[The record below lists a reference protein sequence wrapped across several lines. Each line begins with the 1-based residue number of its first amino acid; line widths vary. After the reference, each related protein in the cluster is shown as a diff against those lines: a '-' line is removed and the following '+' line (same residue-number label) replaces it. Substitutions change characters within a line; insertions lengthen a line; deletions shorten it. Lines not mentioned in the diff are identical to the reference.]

1 MKNEK
6 SRPVQPSLPGLQ
18 MEEEIEGVV
27 ERIVFTNEATP
38 FTVFSFKPLRK
49 NSRITAVAN
58 VEAPLVGQQLRLRG
72 HWTTHKRFG
81 QQFQVTG
88 LCIEAPSS
96 AEGIERFLASGVV
109 DGIGPALA
117 KRIVQKFGK
126 KTLTV
131 IEQTPHRL
139 GEVAGIGKKTI
150 EKITAS
156 YAAQSE
162 LRDIMLWLETHRI
175 SGTYAARI
183 FKKYG
188 SFSIDTLEN
197 RPYQL
202 ASEVDG
208 IGFVIAD
215 SIAMSLGIA
224 ADDRSRIAA
233 GIDFALQKIAQQGH
247 CCIPE
252 AALEKQASDLLKV
265 EQASVRK
272 VLQDLLQDKQL
283 AVEYVG
289 SETLIYPP
297 YLYRAEI
304 KAARKLLYLQ
314 KYADPIAME
323 ADPTTLVA
331 RWEQIAGIRLADKQ
345 KEALEDVLQYG
356 VFVLTGGP
364 GTGKTT
370 VVRGMI
376 DLLHLQG
383 LTVLLGAPT
392 GRAAKRLAEATGQKA
407 VTVHRMLEAQGAGG
421 SGAPTFGKN
430 EDEQLEADVII
441 LDEVSM
447 MDISLMQHFLAAV
460 PDGAHVIFVGDVDQL
475 PSVGPG
481 TVLRDILRSGVI
493 PSVCLT
499 DIFRQKGE
507 SSIVMNAHAINAG
520 RLPVCSPQGDFQFWE
535 IDDEEAVAAQIV
547 ELCTKVLPRQGFSP
561 LTDIQVLAPMHRLS
575 CGTDNLNK
583 VLQAALNPKSPQRPE
598 LTNAAQT
605 FRLGDKVIQTKNNY
619 TKQVFNGDIGFVMA
633 IEPGRM
639 TVHFSDELEVD
650 YENGEFGELALAYA
664 LTVHKSQGSE
674 YPVVIL
680 PLVRSHTIMMQRNLL
695 YTAVTRAK
703 REVIL
708 LGSKAALNTAVGNN
722 RTSKR
727 YTLLAERLY
736 YGFER

>member
-1 MKNEK
+1 MMKNETI
-6 SRPVQPSLPGLQ
+6 QTSLPGLET
-18 MEEEIEGVV
+18 EEEIEGVV
-27 ERIVFTNEATP
+27 ERIVFTNEASP

-49 NSRITAVAN
+49 KSRITALAN

-72 HWTTHKRFG
+72 HWTQHKRYG

-88 LCIEAPSS
+88 LRIEAPSS

-109 DGIGPALA
+109 DGIGPSLA

-139 GEVAGIGKKTI
+139 SEVAGIGKKTI

-156 YAAQSE
+156 YTSQSE
-162 LRDIMLWLETHRI
+162 LRDIMLWLETHHI

-197 RPYQL
+197 HPYQL
-202 ASEVDG
+202 AREVEG
-208 IGFVIAD
+208 IGFIIAD
-215 SIAMSLGIA
+215 SIAKSLGIA
-224 ADDRSRIAA
+224 AEDRSRISA

-252 AALEKQASDLLKV
+252 AALEKQAADLLKV
-265 EQASVRK
+265 EQETVRK
-272 VLQDLLQDKQL
+272 VLKDLLQAKQL

-289 SETLIYPP
+289 AETLIYPP

-314 KYADPIAME
+314 KYADSIAME
-323 ADPTTLVA
+323 TDPSTLVA
-331 RWEQIAGIRLADKQ
+331 HWEQIAGIQLADKQ

-376 DLLHLQG
+376 ELLERQG
-383 LTVLLGAPT
+383 LTILLGAPT
-392 GRAAKRLAEATGQKA
+392 GRAAKRLAEATGRKA
-407 VTVHRMLEAQGAGG
+407 VTVHRMLEAQG
-421 SGAPTFGKN
+421 GAQAMFAKD

-447 MDISLMQHFLAAV
+447 MDIVLMRHFLDAV
-460 PDGAHVIFVGDVDQL
+460 PAGCHIILVGDVDQL
-475 PSVGPG
+475 PAVGPG
-481 TVLRDILRSGVI
+481 AVLKDILRSGVI

-499 DIFRQKGE
+499 EVFRQDE
-507 SSIVMNAHAINAG
+507 ASRIVLNAHAINQR
-520 RLPVCSPQGDFQFWE
+520 RLPECSAAGDFRFYE
-535 IDDEEAVAAQIV
+535 LPDAAATANRIV
-547 ELCTKVLPRQGFSP
+547 DLCACELPAEGYSP
-561 LTDIQVLAPMHRLS
+561 LSDIQVLSPMHRQD
-575 CGTDNLNK
+575 CGVDSLNRR
-583 VLQAALNPKSPQRPE
+583 LQAALNPPSPAKSE
-598 LTNAAQT
+598 YTNSVVT
-605 FRLGDKVIQTKNNY
+605 FRLGDKVMQTKNNY
-619 TKQVFNGDIGFVMA
+619 QKHVFNGDIGY
-633 IEPGRM
+633 IR
-639 TVHFSDELEVD
+639 ELESDHLTVRFAETTVD
-650 YENGEFGELALAYA
+650 YERAEIGELTLAYA
-664 LTVHKSQGSE
+664 MSVHKSQGSE
-674 YPVVIL
+674 YPVILL
-680 PLVRSHTIMMQRNLL
+680 PLVPGHHVMLQRNLL

-703 REVIL
+703 TLVIL
-708 LGSKAALNTAVGNN
+708 LGSKAALQTAVEND
-722 RTSKR
+722 RTKRR
-727 YTLLAERLY
+727 YTLLAERLAQAL
-736 YGFER
+736 G

>member
-6 SRPVQPSLPGLQ
+6 SRPVQQSLPGLQ

-197 RPYQL
+197 HPYQL
-202 ASEVDG
+202 ASEVEG

-383 LTVLLGAPT
+383 LTVLLGARRDAPPS
-392 GRAAKRLAEATGQKA
+392 
-407 VTVHRMLEAQGAGG
+407 G
-421 SGAPTFGKN
+421 S
-430 EDEQLEADVII
+430 
-441 LDEVSM
+441 
-447 MDISLMQHFLAAV
+447 
-460 PDGAHVIFVGDVDQL
+460 
-475 PSVGPG
+475 
-481 TVLRDILRSGVI
+481 LR
-493 PSVCLT
+493 
-499 DIFRQKGE
+499 RQ
-507 SSIVMNAHAINAG
+507 A
-520 RLPVCSPQGDFQFWE
+520 R
-535 IDDEEAVAAQIV
+535 
-547 ELCTKVLPRQGFSP
+547 
-561 LTDIQVLAPMHRLS
+561 
-575 CGTDNLNK
+575 
-583 VLQAALNPKSPQRPE
+583 RP
-598 LTNAAQT
+598 
-605 FRLGDKVIQTKNNY
+605 
-619 TKQVFNGDIGFVMA
+619 
-633 IEPGRM
+633 
-639 TVHFSDELEVD
+639 
-650 YENGEFGELALAYA
+650 
-664 LTVHKSQGSE
+664 
-674 YPVVIL
+674 
-680 PLVRSHTIMMQRNLL
+680 
-695 YTAVTRAK
+695 
-703 REVIL
+703 
-708 LGSKAALNTAVGNN
+708 
-722 RTSKR
+722 
-727 YTLLAERLY
+727 
-736 YGFER
+736 

>member
-6 SRPVQPSLPGLQ
+6 SRPVQPSLTGLQ

-38 FTVFSFKPLRK
+38 FTVFSFKSLRK

-156 YAAQSE
+156 YAVQSE

-197 RPYQL
+197 HPYQL
-202 ASEVDG
+202 ASEVEG

-289 SETLIYPP
+289 SETLIYPH

-323 ADPTTLVA
+323 SDPTTLVA

-547 ELCTKVLPRQGFSP
+547 ELCTKVLPQQGFSP
-561 LTDIQVLAPMHRLS
+561 LTDIQVLAPMHRLA

>member
-197 RPYQL
+197 HPYQL
-202 ASEVDG
+202 ASEVEG

>member
-6 SRPVQPSLPGLQ
+6 SRPVQQSLPGLQ

-162 LRDIMLWLETHRI
+162 LRDIMLWLETHHI

-197 RPYQL
+197 HPYQL
-202 ASEVDG
+202 ASEVEG

-323 ADPTTLVA
+323 SDPTTLVA

>member
-6 SRPVQPSLPGLQ
+6 SRPVQQSLPGLQ

-197 RPYQL
+197 HPYQL
-202 ASEVDG
+202 ASEVEG

-507 SSIVMNAHAINAG
+507 SIVMNAHAINAG

-547 ELCTKVLPRQGFSP
+547 ELCTKVLPQQGFSP
-561 LTDIQVLAPMHRLS
+561 LTDIQVLAPMHRLA

>member
-1 MKNEK
+1 MKRLR
-6 SRPVQPSLPGLQ
+6 SPSFPSSPC
-18 MEEEIEGVV
+18 
-27 ERIVFTNEATP
+27 A
-38 FTVFSFKPLRK
+38 

-162 LRDIMLWLETHRI
+162 LRDIMLWLETHHI

-197 RPYQL
+197 HPYQL
-202 ASEVDG
+202 ASEVEG

-547 ELCTKVLPRQGFSP
+547 ELCTKVLPQQGFSP
-561 LTDIQVLAPMHRLS
+561 LTDIQVLAPMHRLA

>member
-96 AEGIERFLASGVV
+96 AEGIERFLASGIV

-197 RPYQL
+197 HPYQL
-202 ASEVDG
+202 ASEVEG

>member
-1 MKNEK
+1 
-6 SRPVQPSLPGLQ
+6 
-18 MEEEIEGVV
+18 
-27 ERIVFTNEATP
+27 
-38 FTVFSFKPLRK
+38 
-49 NSRITAVAN
+49 
-58 VEAPLVGQQLRLRG
+58 
-72 HWTTHKRFG
+72 
-81 QQFQVTG
+81 
-88 LCIEAPSS
+88 
-96 AEGIERFLASGVV
+96 
-109 DGIGPALA
+109 
-117 KRIVQKFGK
+117 
-126 KTLTV
+126 
-131 IEQTPHRL
+131 
-139 GEVAGIGKKTI
+139 
-150 EKITAS
+150 
-156 YAAQSE
+156 
-162 LRDIMLWLETHRI
+162 MLWLETHRI

-197 RPYQL
+197 HPYQL
-202 ASEVDG
+202 ASEVEG

-547 ELCTKVLPRQGFSP
+547 ELCTKVLPQQGFSP
-561 LTDIQVLAPMHRLS
+561 LTDIQVLAPMHRLA

-605 FRLGDKVIQTKNNY
+605 FRLGDKIIQTKNNY

>member
-1 MKNEK
+1 M
-6 SRPVQPSLPGLQ
+6 
-18 MEEEIEGVV
+18 
-27 ERIVFTNEATP
+27 
-38 FTVFSFKPLRK
+38 
-49 NSRITAVAN
+49 
-58 VEAPLVGQQLRLRG
+58 
-72 HWTTHKRFG
+72 
-81 QQFQVTG
+81 
-88 LCIEAPSS
+88 
-96 AEGIERFLASGVV
+96 
-109 DGIGPALA
+109 
-117 KRIVQKFGK
+117 QKFGK

-197 RPYQL
+197 HPYQL
-202 ASEVDG
+202 ASEVEG

-547 ELCTKVLPRQGFSP
+547 ELCTKVLPQQGFSP
-561 LTDIQVLAPMHRLS
+561 LTDIQVLAPMHRLA

>member
-1 MKNEK
+1 MMKNETI
-6 SRPVQPSLPGLQ
+6 QTSLPGLET
-18 MEEEIEGVV
+18 EEEIEGVV
-27 ERIVFTNEATP
+27 ERIVFTNEASP

-49 NSRITAVAN
+49 NSRITALAN
-58 VEAPLVGQQLRLRG
+58 VEAPLVGQQLRLLG
-72 HWTTHKRFG
+72 HWTQHKRYG

-88 LCIEAPSS
+88 LRIEAPSS

-109 DGIGPALA
+109 DGIGPSLA
-117 KRIVQKFGK
+117 KRIVQ
-126 KTLTV
+126 
-131 IEQTPHRL
+131 
-139 GEVAGIGKKTI
+139 
-150 EKITAS
+150 ITAS
-156 YAAQSE
+156 YTSQSE
-162 LRDIMLWLETHRI
+162 LRDIMLWLETHHI

-197 RPYQL
+197 HPYQL
-202 ASEVDG
+202 ASEVEG
-208 IGFVIAD
+208 IGFIIAD
-215 SIAMSLGIA
+215 SIAKSLGIA
-224 ADDRSRIAA
+224 AEDRSRISA

-252 AALEKQASDLLKV
+252 AALEKQAADLLKV
-265 EQASVRK
+265 EQETVRK
-272 VLQDLLQDKQL
+272 VLKDLLQAKQL

-289 SETLIYPP
+289 AETLIYPP
-297 YLYRAEI
+297 YLYRSEI

-314 KYADPIAME
+314 KYADSIAME
-323 ADPTTLVA
+323 TDPSTLVA
-331 RWEQIAGIRLADKQ
+331 HWEQIAGIQLADKQ

-447 MDISLMQHFLAAV
+447 MDITLLQHFLAAV
-460 PDGAHVIFVGDVDQL
+460 PDGSHVIFVGDVDQL

-493 PSVCLT
+493 PSVRLT

-535 IDDEEAVAAQIV
+535 IDDDEAVAEQIV
-547 ELCTKVLPRQGFSP
+547 ALCTKILPQQGFSP
-561 LTDIQVLAPMHRLS
+561 LTDIQVLAPMHRQA

-639 TVHFSDELEVD
+639 TVHFGDELEVD
-650 YENGEFGELALAYA
+650 YESGEFGELSLAYA

-708 LGSKAALNTAVGNN
+708 LGSKAALNTAVANN

-727 YTLLAERLY
+727 YTLLAERLR

>member
-1 MKNEK
+1 
-6 SRPVQPSLPGLQ
+6 
-18 MEEEIEGVV
+18 
-27 ERIVFTNEATP
+27 
-38 FTVFSFKPLRK
+38 
-49 NSRITAVAN
+49 
-58 VEAPLVGQQLRLRG
+58 
-72 HWTTHKRFG
+72 
-81 QQFQVTG
+81 
-88 LCIEAPSS
+88 
-96 AEGIERFLASGVV
+96 
-109 DGIGPALA
+109 
-117 KRIVQKFGK
+117 
-126 KTLTV
+126 
-131 IEQTPHRL
+131 
-139 GEVAGIGKKTI
+139 
-150 EKITAS
+150 
-156 YAAQSE
+156 
-162 LRDIMLWLETHRI
+162 MLWLETHHI

-197 RPYQL
+197 HPYQL
-202 ASEVDG
+202 ASEVEG
-208 IGFVIAD
+208 IGFIIAD
-215 SIAMSLGIA
+215 SIAKSLGIA
-224 ADDRSRIAA
+224 AEDRSRISA

-252 AALEKQASDLLKV
+252 AALEKQAADLLKV
-265 EQASVRK
+265 EQETVRK
-272 VLQDLLQDKQL
+272 VLKDLLQAKQL

-289 SETLIYPP
+289 AETLIYPP

-314 KYADPIAME
+314 KYADSIAME
-323 ADPTTLVA
+323 TDPSTLVA
-331 RWEQIAGIRLADKQ
+331 HWEQIAGIQLADKQ

-447 MDISLMQHFLAAV
+447 MDITLMQHFLAAV
-460 PDGAHVIFVGDVDQL
+460 PDGSHVIFVGDVDQL

-493 PSVCLT
+493 PSVRLT

-535 IDDEEAVAAQIV
+535 IDDDEAVAEQIV
-547 ELCTKVLPRQGFSP
+547 TLCTKILPQQGFSP
-561 LTDIQVLAPMHRLS
+561 LTDIQVLAPMHRQA

-639 TVHFSDELEVD
+639 TVHFGDELEVD
-650 YENGEFGELALAYA
+650 YESGEFGELSLAYA

-708 LGSKAALNTAVGNN
+708 LGSKAALNTAVANN

-727 YTLLAERLY
+727 YTLLAERLH

>member
-6 SRPVQPSLPGLQ
+6 SRPVQPSLTGLQ

-38 FTVFSFKPLRK
+38 FTVFSFKSLRK

-96 AEGIERFLASGVV
+96 AERFLASGVV

-197 RPYQL
+197 HPYQL
-202 ASEVDG
+202 ASEVEG

-323 ADPTTLVA
+323 SDPTTLVA

-547 ELCTKVLPRQGFSP
+547 ELCTKVLPQQGFSP
-561 LTDIQVLAPMHRLS
+561 LTDIQVLAPMHRLA

>member
-88 LCIEAPSS
+88 LCIGAPSS

-197 RPYQL
+197 HPYQL
-202 ASEVDG
+202 ASEVEG